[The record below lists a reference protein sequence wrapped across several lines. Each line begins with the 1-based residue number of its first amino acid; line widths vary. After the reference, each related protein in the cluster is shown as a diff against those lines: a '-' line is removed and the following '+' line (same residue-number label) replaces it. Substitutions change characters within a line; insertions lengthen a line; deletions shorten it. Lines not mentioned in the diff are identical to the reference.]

1 MRSSSKLRFED
12 ASVPRKRAWGWWWGG
27 GQFGC
32 IPFTFFFFSL
42 ETLPTKGEG
51 PGGAGLTE
59 KKKRGHQQKTRV
71 VGEGGGV
78 GMWAGQEKLLAGSE
92 VLDAGEDVGVPAGR
106 PAARVGDGRVQLVRL
121 HRPPLPRQRL
131 ADGLLASRRK
141 TIVSVAR
148 RLPTAPSSNSGSL
161 P

>member
-1 MRSSSKLRFED
+1 MG
-12 ASVPRKRAWGWWWGG
+12 VVVGG

-51 PGGAGLTE
+51 PGGGGVNREKEKRTPTE
-59 KKKRGHQQKTRV
+59 NEGC
-71 VGEGGGV
+71 GGGV

>member
-1 MRSSSKLRFED
+1 M
-12 ASVPRKRAWGWWWGG
+12 VVGG
-27 GQFGC
+27 GNSVAFLLL
-32 IPFTFFFFSL
+32 FSFFL
-42 ETLPTKGEG
+42 LKHYQLKGRGQE
-51 PGGAGLTE
+51 GAGLTE